1 MTPSMSPSVA
11 VPISLVVRSMA
22 VSASRSEGVGQA
34 GAEQIGA
41 KLVQAVVECR
51 IRAATPVVLLDELV
65 GDVEMQ
71 PVAQRRAVADG
82 EFVARPFRQER
93 CHGLDRR
100 RRRVVEVAK
109 AERGPGVA
117 SVLETRPNRVAVL
130 VAFVLRAVTGERIRK
145 VDRQLLE
152 PAPYDLLIL
161 RQERPLRPDLVRQ
174 ADRALIGHRDG
185 GRRAARGQRA
195 ARYEFRTPEG
205 LNGQG
210 AARYWIT
217 RREDAA
223 RGDL

>member
-152 PAPYDLLIL
+152 PAPYALLL
-161 RQERPLRPDLVRQ
+161 LPPERPLRPELVPQ
-174 ADRALIGHRDG
+174 TERALIGPPHG
-185 GRRAARGQRA
+185 GR
-195 ARYEFRTPEG
+195 P
-205 LNGQG
+205 G
-210 AARYWIT
+210 APRQPAPRH
-217 RREDAA
+217 RLPAHA
-223 RGDL
+223 G